1 MEIKDNFLDKDI
13 FDDVFKT
20 ITSNGFPWY
29 TEDNVNPASKDDD
42 FQFLH
47 TLIENGEVNSDY
59 IDIVNKVC
67 SPLDKVK
74 VTRARVNLF
83 TKTEKQ
89 KGLGF
94 HIDSPNSKTLLL
106 YLENSNGY
114 TEFKNGEKIESVS
127 NRAVIFNSED
137 LHQTVNQTD
146 VNFRRNI
153 NINFNY
159 A

>member
-29 TEDNVNPASKDDD
+29 TVDNVNPASKDDD

-74 VTRARVNLF
+74 VTGARLNLF

-89 KGLGF
+89 NLLHF
-94 HIDSPNSKTLLL
+94 LLHYYQIQIPNFKTPKS
-106 YLENSNGY
+106 LEIIREVFS
-114 TEFKNGEKIESVS
+114 
-127 NRAVIFNSED
+127 
-137 LHQTVNQTD
+137 
-146 VNFRRNI
+146 
-153 NINFNY
+153 
-159 A
+159 

>member
-13 FDDVFKT
+13 FDDVFKI

-29 TEDNVNPASKDDD
+29 TVDNVNPASKDDD

-67 SPLDKVK
+67 SPLDKVI

-94 HIDSPNSKTLLL
+94 HIDRPNSKTLLL
-106 YLENSNGY
+106 YLEDSNGY
-114 TEFKNGEKIESVS
+114 TEFKTGEKIKSVS